1 MTSLLYLNII
11 QIVWFYGFGFCL
23 KVSFS
28 QEFSPKNF
36 ENSFNKSMKLFPSA
50 QNPGNLAYFT
60 NLFAFCWTKKHSA
73 ALGHKGVLQ
82 FCHSN
87 PNFGLC

>member
-1 MTSLLYLNII
+1 
-11 QIVWFYGFGFCL
+11 
-23 KVSFS
+23 
-28 QEFSPKNF
+28 
-36 ENSFNKSMKLFPSA
+36 MKLFPSA